1 MLPSHFPAPVTPRS
15 PAPGGS
21 VLDWFSHW
29 AQVRPH
35 APAVLTPEA
44 FWDYATVDSLSSE
57 LAAQLREHLAPGDVV
72 GVLLPR
78 SVALVVTALAL
89 AKVGATYLPLGE
101 NPPERRRES
110 IVNTAMARHLIASA
124 DHPDVSGD
132 CVVRP
137 GVADMKLAMVET
149 GRPAGTAGETSAPYA
164 IATSGSTGRPKV
176 VLGGQEA
183 LTTLVSWLA
192 TRLAITHE
200 DRVAMAASPGFDAH
214 LLDLWLALGTGA
226 TLVVPPE
233 GALSSAEGILEWCAD
248 QRVDSMFLPTP
259 IGELVMGAARPAHLA
274 LRWLLVGGDR
284 LRATPAPDFPAEVL
298 NVYGPT
304 EAGVLTTTHVV
315 GAHEDPLA
323 IPIGVPLSGRTVTV
337 TDETG
342 DVVPRGTL
350 GELRVT
356 GAGVALG
363 YAGGHP
369 GGFIPTADGEER
381 TYRTGDRVL
390 MRPDGVLEF
399 HGRLDD
405 QFKIDG
411 VRLEP
416 AEVEAALLSF
426 PGVVRAAAFP
436 FTTGGGVRQVGAA
449 LTTSTGANRSE
460 QALLAH
466 AAAHLPGPAV
476 PRAVLFLD
484 DLPTDDN
491 GKIDRAVLAQL
502 LQNRQSHE
510 EEGRSRTTVLLTMV
524 RNLVGRQDLGLD
536 DSLAD
541 AGMNSITTARLISRI
556 REEFGVRAR
565 AVDIIKAETVAD
577 ILRALG

>member
-1 MLPSHFPAPVTPRS
+1 MLLSHLPAPATPRP
-15 PAPGGS
+15 PAPGGT

-29 AQVRPH
+29 ARVRPH

-44 FWDYATVDSLSSE
+44 CWDYAAVDDLSSE
-57 LAAQLREHLAPGDVV
+57 LAARLREHLAPGDVV

-78 SVALVVTALAL
+78 SVTLVVTALAL

-101 NPPERRRES
+101 NPPKERRES
-110 IVNTAMARHLIASA
+110 IVETAAARHLLASA
-124 DHPDVSGD
+124 DHPDVGGD
-132 CVVRP
+132 PVVRHA
-137 GVADMKLAMVET
+137 VAGTKVALTGT
-149 GRPAGTAGETSAPYA
+149 GRTAGKPGAAGPAPYA

-176 VLGGQEA
+176 VLGSQES
-183 LTTLVSWLA
+183 LTTLISWLA
-192 TRLAITHE
+192 TRLAITEE
-200 DRVAMAASPGFDAH
+200 DRVAMTASPGFDAH

-226 TLVVPPE
+226 ALVVPPE
-233 GALSSAEGILEWCAD
+233 EALSSAEGLLEWCAD
-248 QRVDSMFLPTP
+248 QRIDSMFLPTP
-259 IGELVMGAARPAHLA
+259 LGELVMGATRPAHLV
-274 LRWLLVGGDR
+274 LRRLLVGGDR
-284 LRATPAPDFPAEVL
+284 LRAVPAGDFPAEVL

-337 TDETG
+337 TDEAG
-342 DVVPRGTL
+342 EVVPRGTL

-363 YAGGHP
+363 YAGGHL
-369 GGFIPTADGEER
+369 GGFVPAAEGEER

-390 MRPDGVLEF
+390 MRPEGVLEF

-416 AEVEAALLSF
+416 AEIEAALLSF
-426 PGVVRAAAFP
+426 PGVTSAAAFP
-436 FTTGGGVRQVGAA
+436 FTTGGGIRQVGAA
-449 LTTSTGANRSE
+449 LTTSPGATRSE

-466 AAAHLPGPAV
+466 AAARLPGPAV
-476 PRAVLFLD
+476 PRAALFLD
-484 DLPTDDN
+484 DLPTNDN
-491 GKIDRAVLAQL
+491 GKIDRAALAEL
-502 LQNRQSHE
+502 LRNRLGGE
-510 EEGRSRTTVLLTMV
+510 EEDRSPATVLLRMV
-524 RNLVGRQDLGLD
+524 RDLVGQDLGLE

-541 AGMNSITTARLISRI
+541 AGANSLTTARLLSRM
-556 REEFGVRAR
+556 REEFGLRVR
-565 AVDIIKAETVAD
+565 AVDVIRAETVAD
-577 ILRALG
+577 ILPALR